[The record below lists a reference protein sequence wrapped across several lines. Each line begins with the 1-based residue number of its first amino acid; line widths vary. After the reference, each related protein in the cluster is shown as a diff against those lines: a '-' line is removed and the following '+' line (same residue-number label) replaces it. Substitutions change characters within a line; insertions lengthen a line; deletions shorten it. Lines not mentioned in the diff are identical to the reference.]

1 MNFGK
6 RKAASVD
13 LLAVICLFCAFL
25 VAASFTVLFGA
36 RIYSSQNVSMEKNVN
51 DRIAASYIPGK
62 IHSAGA
68 GAEISLYSDGKGIEI
83 KEIRGQD
90 REIVTHIYFYD
101 GKLREQTLAEGVNPV
116 PENGT
121 VIMEVSDFTI
131 EEAENGLVK
140 YSVTE
145 TDGSVESFR
154 VYKGGAR

>member
-1 MNFGK
+1 M
-6 RKAASVD
+6 
-13 LLAVICLFCAFL
+13 
-25 VAASFTVLFGA
+25 
-36 RIYSSQNVSMEKNVN
+36 
-51 DRIAASYIPGK
+51 
-62 IHSAGA
+62 
-68 GAEISLYSDGKGIEI
+68 
-83 KEIRGQD
+83 
-90 REIVTHIYFYD
+90 
-101 GKLREQTLAEGVNPV
+101 